1 MTQVRSVGRL
11 TQDSGKPDKQSARL
25 ATSGDRAKISD
36 GTSFQARLLDGP
48 DDPFFLAAE
57 ANGRN
62 VFLSRVFL
70 AAVEKHLLSGSE
82 KLALVCVT
90 DDAGNPVALFPF
102 VKRKRFGVPFLEGVD
117 FGLADYFAP
126 ACLRAS
132 ALSPAETTAVWRTVL
147 KAVSGIHAVTFKK
160 LPHHLNG
167 TFHALTAAD
176 FLKPMGADA
185 TTLFMHDAAGAP
197 MVVPEKMSL
206 AREVRRKSKK
216 LEQVGALTFHEARTN
231 AEVDAAMEK
240 LVAFR
245 TARFSELG
253 RRDAL
258 LDPHVVGFY
267 RELAD
272 RGHDNP
278 AGRLFTLQAGEHIVA
293 VIYCFAYRDVF
304 TLIAPAMTTCK
315 ETQAGSPGLVAL
327 FKALEWCKGHDFEV
341 FDLSV
346 GSLFYKSRFEAETFD
361 LFEHQ
366 QALTPLGLPIVAEA
380 ALRRK
385 LRHLA
390 LKHPDV
396 RTRLEAIASKWS
408 GRKDGANA

>member
-1 MTQVRSVGRL
+1 MRSVSRL
-11 TQDSGKPDKQSARL
+11 PQDSGKPNQTSARP
-25 ATSGDRAKISD
+25 AKSSARTEVT
-36 GTSFQARLLDGP
+36 GVANFEARLLDGP
-48 DDPFFLAAE
+48 DDPFLMVAE
-57 ANGRN
+57 ATGRN

-70 AAVEKHLLSGSE
+70 AAAERHLLAASE
-82 KLALVCVT
+82 RLALVGVT
-90 DDAGNPVALFPF
+90 DGAGQPVAVFPF
-102 VKRKRFGVPFLEGVD
+102 VKRKGFGVPYLEGMD

-126 ACLRAS
+126 ALLRDI
-132 ALSPAETTAVWRTVL
+132 ALSPDETTALWRKVV
-147 KAVSGIHAVTFKK
+147 KAVPGVHAITFKK
-160 LPHHLNG
+160 LPRQLHG
-167 TFHALTAAD
+167 QFHALSAAD

-185 TTLFMHDAAGAP
+185 TTRFIHDAAGAP
-197 MVVPEKMSL
+197 TVVPKKML
-206 AREVRRKSKK
+206 KK
-216 LEQVGALTFHEARTN
+216 LEQIGALTFHEARTN
-231 AEVDAAMEK
+231 AEVDAAMEI

-258 LDPHVVGFY
+258 LDPRIVGFY

-272 RGHDNP
+272 RDRDKP
-278 AGRLFTLQAGEHIVA
+278 AGRLFTLQAGHHIVA
-293 VIYCFAYRDVF
+293 VIYSFAYRDVF
-304 TLIAPAMTTCK
+304 TVIAPAMTTSK
-315 ETQAGSPGLVAL
+315 EMQAGSPGLVAL

-346 GSLFYKSRFEAETFD
+346 GSLSYKSRFDAQTFD

-390 LKHPDV
+390 LKHPEL
-396 RTRLEAIASKWS
+396 RNRLEAIASRWS
-408 GRKDGANA
+408 GRKEGANA

>member
-1 MTQVRSVGRL
+1 MTAVRSVSRL
-11 TQDSGKPDKQSARL
+11 TQDSGKPDKPSARPEK
-25 ATSGDRAKISD
+25 SRDRANTSH

-70 AAVEKHLLSGSE
+70 AAVEKHLLGGSE
-82 KLALVCVT
+82 NLALVGVT
-90 DDAGNPVALFPF
+90 DDAGDPVALFPF
-102 VKRKRFGVPFLEGVD
+102 VKRKKFGVLYLEGVD
-117 FGLADYFAP
+117 FGLTDYFAP
-126 ACLRAS
+126 ACLRDL
-132 ALSPAETTAVWRTVL
+132 ALSPAETTAVWRTVV
-147 KAVSGIHAVTFKK
+147 KAVPGVHAIIFKK
-160 LPHHLNG
+160 LPRQMHG
-167 TFHALTAAD
+167 QFHALSAAD

-185 TTLFMHDAAGAP
+185 TTLFIQAEGAP
-197 MVVPEKMSL
+197 TVVPKKML
-206 AREVRRKSKK
+206 KK
-216 LEQVGALTFHEARTN
+216 LEQIGPLAFHEAQTN

-258 LDPHVVGFY
+258 LDPHVVDFY
-267 RELAD
+267 RDLAD
-272 RGHDNP
+272 RERDKP
-278 AGRLFTLQAGEHIVA
+278 AGRLFTLHAGGHIVA
-293 VIYCFAYRDVF
+293 VIYSFAYRDVF
-304 TLIAPAMTTCK
+304 TMIAPAMTTSK
-315 ETQAGSPGLVAL
+315 EMQAGSPGLVAF
-327 FKALEWCKGHDFEV
+327 FKALQWCRSHDFKV

-346 GSLFYKSRFEAETFD
+346 GSLSYKSRFDAQTFD

-380 ALRRK
+380 ALRRM

-390 LKHPDV
+390 LKHPEV
-396 RTRLEAIASKWS
+396 RTRLETIASKWNA
-408 GRKDGANA
+408 RKEGANA